1 MPDTVYRDFDAE
13 QLEWQYSPRAHT
25 PGHDAPI
32 AEGLAQSAAYRET
45 ARNPRLDIAYGASAG
60 ETLDLFLPDNPQGA
74 PVEIYIHGGYWRSR
88 DKTDFSH
95 LAAPIVGAGGI
106 SAIVNYDLCPAVTL
120 DEIVRQM
127 RACIVWLH
135 GNIAEYGGDP
145 NRIHVSGH
153 SAGGHLTAMMAATDW
168 PGFAPGLPADTV
180 KSALPVSGVFDLEP
194 IPGTSVQNDV
204 RLDSAA
210 VTRNSPALLPVP
222 PGLAVAVAVG
232 ADESGEFR
240 RQSADYADSLRA
252 RGLEVAWFEMP
263 GQNHFNSMTNSIQ
276 PGNRLG
282 ETRLRLMGLA

>member
-1 MPDTVYRDFDAE
+1 MGFNDTFGPHHGDEA
-13 QLEWQYSPRAHT
+13 LKL
-25 PGHDAPI
+25 I
-32 AEGLAQSAAYRET
+32 AASGRTELRE
-45 ARNPRLDIAYGASAG
+45 S
-60 ETLDLFLPDNPQGA
+60 
-74 PVEIYIHGGYWRSR
+74 
-88 DKTDFSH
+88 
-95 LAAPIVGAGGI
+95 
-106 SAIVNYDLCPAVTL
+106 DLCGRMGGEEFGVNLGNTDMTAAKEVMERLRRNIETTPIPILGKPVSITLRAGLSAFDPADRTL

-127 RACIVWLH
+127 RACIAWLH

-168 PGFAPGLPADTV
+168 AGFAPGLPADTV

-232 ADESGEFR
+232 ADESAECR
-240 RQSADYADSLRA
+240 TQSADYADSLRA
-252 RGLEVAWFEMP
+252 RGLEVACFEMP
-263 GQNHFNSMTNSIQ
+263 GQNHVNSMTNATQ